1 MEFIGELVKEEIDK
15 TPGMD
20 EDKLSNLL
28 GLEQLE
34 FLEYINGN
42 RMLPDEL
49 LIEIAVILDSSLL
62 QCFVAG
68 AIAGFMSFNQDKAD
82 FYITAKNSINHLEK
96 TMRLIKRV
104 LRLIHNKD
112 SIAELNR
119 EEAMLYKQMINMLR
133 DTGHFCKMLQLAVEK
148 MDKNFSNK
156 TGNESSNI
164 DYISNKFKKYKTAGG
179 VLCVADDK

>member
-1 MEFIGELVKEEIDK
+1 MGFIGELVKEEIDK

-34 FLEYINGN
+34 FLEYINGD
-42 RMLPDEL
+42 RILPDEL

-82 FYITAKNSINHLEK
+82 FYITAKNSINHFEK
-96 TMRLIKRV
+96 TMGLTKRV
-104 LRLIHNKD
+104 LRFIHNKN
-112 SIAELNR
+112 SIADLSR
-119 EEAMLYKQMINMLR
+119 EEVMIYRQMINMLR

-148 MDKNFSNK
+148 MDKNFSNE
-156 TGNESSNI
+156 TGNKSSNI
-164 DYISNKFKKYKTAGG
+164 DYISNKFKNYKAAAGI
-179 VLCVADDK
+179 LCAVDKK